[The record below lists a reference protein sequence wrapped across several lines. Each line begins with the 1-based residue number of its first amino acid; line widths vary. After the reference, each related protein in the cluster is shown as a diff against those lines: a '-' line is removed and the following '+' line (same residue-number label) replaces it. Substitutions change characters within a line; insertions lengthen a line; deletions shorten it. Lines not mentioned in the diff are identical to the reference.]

1 MDSLDRLRAE
11 LLTERYGPTRARPDE
26 TPAEDSPTQI
36 AERQRLLCEALDETH
51 LTVLARD
58 HHGRWVA

>member
-1 MDSLDRLRAE
+1 MDSLARLHAE

-26 TPAEDSPTQI
+26 TPEDSPAQI